1 MSRPSE
7 AMRALLRGDLPRRSI
22 AIFLPV
28 AVLATLTCGLAYAEV
43 QQDLRSGAN
52 DPQYQMAEDTAAHLD
67 AGAKPADLVDTAL
80 TVDAATSLAPFTII
94 FDSAGRVLA
103 SDVTLDGGQPVP
115 PGGVLSS
122 AKPGLPNA
130 VTWQPREGV
139 RIASVTVAWSGGTVL
154 VGRSLRRIEEQ
165 QWNSEL
171 IAGAAWL
178 VALVALAVSA
188 TAAAWVWP
196 PGAEAR

>member
-1 MSRPSE
+1 MGRLSE
-7 AMRALLRGDLPRRSI
+7 AIRALLRGDLPRRSI
-22 AIFLPV
+22 AIFLPM
-28 AVLATLTCGLAYAEV
+28 AVLATLTCGLVYAEV

-52 DPQYQMAEDTAAHLD
+52 DPQYQMAEDAAAHLD
-67 AGAKPADLVDTAL
+67 AGAKPADLVDTAV

-122 AKPGLPNA
+122 ARPGSPNA
-130 VTWQPREGV
+130 VTWQPRQGV
-139 RIASVTVAWSGGTVL
+139 RIASVTAAWSGGTVL
-154 VGRSLRRIEEQ
+154 VGRSLRRVEEQ
-165 QWNSEL
+165 EVNSEL

-178 VALVALAVSA
+178 VMLLALGGAAIVAG
-188 TAAAWVWP
+188 WVWP